1 MDETASWRGGPP
13 AQQWEQL
20 LQDVECGAGGDSRL
34 KFLLHRGNEFFSGG
48 MCFYR
53 GVEISCIKVS
63 VI

>member
-1 MDETASWRGGPP
+1 MGTIASGCGVRG
-13 AQQWEQL
+13 
-20 LQDVECGAGGDSRL
+20 GGDSRL